1 LQASCR
7 GVMEMPDEK
16 HRLNLSLDMRIG
28 DHRQAWEILSTIPRG
43 RRTDAVCRMLVEHR
57 EQSSLQ
63 KIIRKAV
70 REELQAYGGPPAK
83 TTTPEQTP
91 KAGAVRDDILGFLRD
106 LQKEGDDD

>member
-1 LQASCR
+1 MRASCR
-7 GVMEMPDEK
+7 GVMGMPDEK

-28 DHRQAWEILSTIPRG
+28 DHRQAWEILSAIPRG
-43 RRTDAVCRMLVEHR
+43 RRTDAVCRMLIEQR
-57 EQSSLQ
+57 DQSSFLN
-63 KIIRKAV
+63 IVRKAV
-70 REELQAYGGPPAK
+70 REELQAYGGLPAK

>member
-1 LQASCR
+1 
-7 GVMEMPDEK
+7 MPDER

-28 DHRQAWEILSTIPRG
+28 AHRQAWEILSVIPRG
-43 RRTDAVCRMLVEHR
+43 RRTEAVCRMLIEHR

-83 TTTPEQTP
+83 TTTPKQTP
-91 KAGAVRDDILGFLRD
+91 KAEAVRDDILGFLVA
-106 LQKEGDDD
+106 LQKEGDED